1 MCTTEKGRPWPLGD
15 EALVILEVLADG
27 TRATVRYLSGWLGGL
42 MQAQAKAE
50 KEAAEAKARAQEEA
64 RIKAEAEEAARCERV
79 DPRPRVSMLLKA
91 CVDACARGRHARSR
105 PWG

>member
-1 MCTTEKGRPWPLGD
+1 MGD

-50 KEAAEAKARAQEEA
+50 KEAAEAKAKARAQEEA

-79 DPRPRVSMLLKA
+79 DPRPRVSILLKA
-91 CVDACARGRHARSR
+91 CVDACARGRPTRSR

>member
-1 MCTTEKGRPWPLGD
+1 MGD

-27 TRATVRYLSGWLGGL
+27 TRATVRHVSGWLGGL

-79 DPRPRVSMLLKA
+79 DRVHPLESVRRRLRAAALKTYA
-91 CVDACARGRHARSR
+91 EQALGLA
-105 PWG
+105 